1 MFDQRFYKKCSANKH
16 KYSEISQLVLEE
28 EGYCESDYVEK
39 DEEMDDL
46 EFYSVG
52 EKDKVVNTSD
62 YDEEIF
68 DKMDQKLDTLIPM
81 GLINR
86 N

>member
-16 KYSEISQLVLEE
+16 KYREISQPVIEE
-28 EGYCESDYVEK
+28 EGDCESDYVEK
-39 DEEMDDL
+39 DEELDDL

-68 DKMDQKLDTLIPM
+68 DKMDQKLDTLIPV
-81 GLINR
+81 GLIDR